1 MDVLPDKY
9 IENGTVR
16 ENSTLVYSAN
26 FNLSEDISLG
36 GERIVLPFESFEATY
51 RGRPQNGTELNLSS
65 IRRFSLMVR
74 R

>member
-26 FNLSEDISLG
+26 FSLSEDISLS

-51 RGRPQNGTELNLSS
+51 RGRPQNGAELDLSS

>member
-1 MDVLPDKY
+1 MDLLPDKY

-16 ENSTLVYSAN
+16 ENSTLVYEADFS
-26 FNLSEDISLG
+26 LPEDIPLD

-51 RGRPQNGTELNLSS
+51 RGRPQNGTKLDLSR
-65 IRRFSLMVR
+65 IRRFSLMAR